1 MFLGQYGHT
10 IDEKG
15 RLTLPAKFRPGLE
28 AGVVVTLGLDGCLFV
43 FPLAKWEELAARI
56 EALPITNPDAR
67 NFARLMFANADDNQL
82 DRQGRVLIPAYLRTF
97 SKLENEVIVTGLNS
111 RIELWNP
118 ARWAEVRAMT
128 VERSGLIAEHL
139 AGLGI

>member
-1 MFLGQYGHT
+1 MFLGHYVHA
-10 IDEKG
+10 IDDKG

-43 FPLAKWEELAARI
+43 FPRATWEALAARI

-67 NFARLMFANADDNQL
+67 TFARLMFANADDMEL
-82 DRQGRVLIPAYLRTF
+82 DRQGRILIPAFLR
-97 SKLENEVIVTGLNS
+97 SYAKLETDVIVTGLHS

-118 ARWAEVRAMT
+118 TQWQALQATAL
-128 VERSGLIAEHL
+128 ERSALIAEHL
-139 AGLGI
+139 KELGI

>member
-1 MFLGQYGHT
+1 MFLGQFEHT

-15 RLTLPAKFRPGLE
+15 RLTLPARFRPGLA

-43 FPLAKWEELAARI
+43 FPRTKWDELAARI

-67 NFARLMFANADDNQL
+67 NFARLMFANADDSEP
-82 DRQGRVLIPAYLRTF
+82 DRQGRILIPAYLR
-97 SKLENEVIVTGLNS
+97 SYAQLESSAIVTGLNS

-118 ARWAEVRAMT
+118 ARWEEVRAMT
-128 VERSGLIAEHL
+128 VERGGLIAEQL